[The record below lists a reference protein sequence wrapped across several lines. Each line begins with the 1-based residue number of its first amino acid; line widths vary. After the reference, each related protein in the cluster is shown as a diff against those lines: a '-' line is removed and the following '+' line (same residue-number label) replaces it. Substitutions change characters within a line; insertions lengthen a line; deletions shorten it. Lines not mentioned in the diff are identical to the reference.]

1 LGTLYWNQKENH
13 INEDD
18 IFAVPRYTNLLTTCY
33 FSLIIPFD
41 REKCYNKRG
50 FLLLLFVYKSLKYNP
65 FFLNNEDL
73 FVLSFARDSYH
84 CLLYMYS
91 PVNTYYLIERNLAH
105 KSKDPISVNT
115 HYLDDRNLKAKYSA
129 TSDTHYL
136 VERGLVYPIQPDDAL
151 VHKIIVSVKTDPYVK
166 VLASITATVSP
177 RHTCNIFI
185 LLTC

>member
-1 LGTLYWNQKENH
+1 MK
-13 INEDD
+13 
-18 IFAVPRYTNLLTTCY
+18 
-33 FSLIIPFD
+33 FSLSS
-41 REKCYNKRG
+41 
-50 FLLLLFVYKSLKYNP
+50 LLLAILTIVS
-65 FFLNNEDL
+65 
-73 FVLSFARDSYH
+73 
-84 CLLYMYS
+84 CTCIS